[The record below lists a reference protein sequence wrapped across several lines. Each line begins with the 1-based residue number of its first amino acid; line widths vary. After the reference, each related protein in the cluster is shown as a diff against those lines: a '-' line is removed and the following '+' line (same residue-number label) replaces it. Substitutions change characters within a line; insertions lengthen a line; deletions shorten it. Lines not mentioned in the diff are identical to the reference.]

1 MARIRSHQTIM
12 ILGYLAIGI
21 VLAQNPVDE
30 KTTFEAAFQ
39 GRCGR
44 RSPCEHLCYELHD
57 GMYECDCRDGYI
69 LHKNGYS
76 CAGHPYLPV
85 VSIIR

>member
-1 MARIRSHQTIM
+1 M
-12 ILGYLAIGI
+12 ILGYLAIAV
-21 VLAQNPVDE
+21 VLAQNPVEE

-39 GRCGR
+39 GRCGH

-76 CAGHPYLPV
+76 CADGKHQI
-85 VSIIR
+85 VSLFYGIRPRQTG